1 MSWYDVKNAKYGTAA
16 ACEKTD
22 SPEKL
27 LVKNKTTTLWPKVG
41 VICSEHLCE
50 TSKVSDEC
58 GEAMVSESKF
68 WRQKWFRNLKLCY
81 RLIKQSS

>member
-1 MSWYDVKNAKYGTAA
+1 MLKNAKYGTAA

-41 VICSEHLCE
+41 VICSEHYFLFPCV
-50 TSKVSDEC
+50 KH
-58 GEAMVSESKF
+58 
-68 WRQKWFRNLKLCY
+68 QK
-81 RLIKQSS
+81 